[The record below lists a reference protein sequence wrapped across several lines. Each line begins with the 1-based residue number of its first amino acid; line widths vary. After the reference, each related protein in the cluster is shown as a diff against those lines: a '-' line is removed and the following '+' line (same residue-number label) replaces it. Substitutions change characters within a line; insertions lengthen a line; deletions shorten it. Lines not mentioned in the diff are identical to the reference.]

1 MTLTQQLITI
11 AIAACATALTRFL
24 PFMVFRSDRPTP
36 RYLEYLG
43 RALPPAVFAML
54 VVYCLKN
61 ISLVAAPYALPE
73 LIAVCVV
80 VVLHLAFRKMLLSIG
95 AGTVLY
101 LLLVNV
107 IF

>member
-11 AIAACATALTRFL
+11 AIVACATALTRFL